1 MTDSTSA
8 LPRREHSS
16 HTADL
21 KSVVRAMGLVF
32 GDIGT
37 SPIYTMTVIFIL
49 LPSTIENILG
59 VVSLIIWTLV
69 LIVFGQYILLAMRLD
84 HFGEGGVLVL
94 RHFVIKYIK
103 KKGKSAI
110 FFSILG
116 YIGAALLLGDGVIT
130 PSISILSAVEGVK
143 LVSFFSEIS
152 TGYIVLIS
160 VIIAFIL
167 FLFQSQGSD
176 RIALMFGPIM
186 ALWFIALGVTGL
198 FAVIEEPGILQAI
211 NPIYAIRFCISHGF
225 TTFLILAQI
234 ILCATGAEA
243 LYADIGH
250 IGKKPI
256 IRAWFFVFAALVL
269 SYLGQGA
276 FLMYKPQAAVLL
288 FGMVH
293 HQSTLGYIP
302 FLLLSI
308 TATVIASQSLISGAF
323 SIIYQAIMMHKL
335 PQMKISFT
343 STKMKS
349 QIYIGVINWSLMLAV
364 VFMLLYFQKS
374 ENLASAYGLAV
385 TGTITITAFLMF
397 IIFYYKRSW
406 WCCAACIPLF
416 LIDMSFFVSCLTKL
430 PSGGYWSL
438 IIAAVPLLLIAVWTK
453 GEEKMKR
460 VKQTLPLDI
469 FLQQYKKEYQS
480 KPRIPGTALYSISD
494 YHNVSPYVVN
504 NMFRQGIIYETNIL
518 TTIFITSEPYG
529 YECTETIQLA
539 EGLFQFDI
547 HLGYMNLECD
557 LQSRLEEKGF
567 KPRVLFY
574 PVDRIRTSSFRWIPY
589 TMAKRLS
596 PAYTTYF
603 TNSIPVSTIHGILF
617 HSSFD

>member
-1 MTDSTSA
+1 MNLVSA
-8 LPRREHSS
+8 KREHVSY
-16 HTADL
+16 TADF

-37 SPIYTMTVIFIL
+37 SPIYTMTVIFLL
-49 LPSTIENILG
+49 LPSTLENILG

-69 LIVFGQYILLAMRLD
+69 LIVFGQYILLAMRVD

-94 RHFVIKYIK
+94 RHFIVKYIK
-103 KKGKSAI
+103 QKGKNVM
-110 FFSILG
+110 FFSVLG

-130 PSISILSAVEGVK
+130 PSISILSAVEGIR
-143 LVSFFSEIS
+143 LVSFFSSIS
-152 TGYIVLIS
+152 THTIVIIS

-176 RIALMFGPIM
+176 RIALAFGPIM
-186 ALWFIALGVTGL
+186 AIWFISLAVTGL
-198 FAVIEEPGILQAI
+198 ISVIEIPAILQAI
-211 NPIYAIRFCISHGF
+211 NPLCAIRFCISHGF

-256 IRAWFFVFAALVL
+256 IRAWMFVFMALLL

-276 FLMYKPQAAVLL
+276 FLLHKPQSTVLL
-288 FGMVH
+288 FEMVH
-293 HQSTLGYIP
+293 HQSRLGYIP
-302 FLLLSI
+302 FLILSI
-308 TATVIASQSLISGAF
+308 LATVIASQSLISGAF

-349 QIYIGVINWSLMLAV
+349 QIYIGVINWSLMISV
-364 VFMLLYFQKS
+364 VFMMLHFQKS

-385 TGTITITAFLMF
+385 TGTIMISAFLMG
-397 IIFYYKRSW
+397 IIFYYKRNL
-406 WCCAACIPLF
+406 WCCIACIPLF
-416 LIDMSFFVSCLTKL
+416 LIDACFFISCVTKL

-438 IIAAVPLLLIAVWTK
+438 IIAAIPLLLIAIWTK
-453 GEEKMKR
+453 GEAKMKQ
-460 VKQTLPLDI
+460 VKQTLPLNS
-469 FLQQYKKEYQS
+469 FLDQYREVYHT
-480 KPRIPGTALYSISD
+480 KPRIPGVALYSISD

-504 NMFRQGIIYETNIL
+504 NMLRQGIVYETNIL
-518 TTIFITSEPYG
+518 MSIFITSEPFG
-529 YECTETIQLA
+529 YMSTETQQLA
-539 EGLFQFDI
+539 DGLFHFDI
-547 HLGYMNLECD
+547 YLGYMDLQCD
-557 LQSRLEEKGF
+557 LRSRIEEKGF
-567 KPRVLFY
+567 DPRVIFY
-574 PVDRIRTSSFRWIPY
+574 PVDRIRTSSLRWIPY
-589 TMAKRLS
+589 AMAKRLS

-603 TNSIPVSTIHGILF
+603 TSSIPVTKIHGVLL